1 MTNEENK
8 ITESAQENV
17 EEGAKDFSDKA
28 SDTIDKM
35 AEGAKIAGEKA
46 EVAIDNI
53 KEGTKKAGE
62 KAEVVI
68 DNIKAGTKKAGEK
81 ASDVVGNIITGMKKV
96 GDKATETVEILELKR
111 EISQLEKK
119 NKKIEP
125 KISEAV
131 LALYDENNIKEPSLV
146 VFCEEIEKNK
156 ELIDEKKAQIE
167 VIKESGDE

>member
-1 MTNEENK
+1 
-8 ITESAQENV
+8 
-17 EEGAKDFSDKA
+17 
-28 SDTIDKM
+28 
-35 AEGAKIAGEKA
+35 
-46 EVAIDNI
+46 
-53 KEGTKKAGE
+53 
-62 KAEVVI
+62 
-68 DNIKAGTKKAGEK
+68 
-81 ASDVVGNIITGMKKV
+81 MKKV